1 MRMFPMSIKGVLLQ
15 PVVDE
20 CPYIGGYISVNENMH
35 ISDLEENDM
44 ELLLNAG
51 FRHFGQVFF
60 RPICAHCRSCI
71 SVRIPVQRFSP
82 TKSTRRL
89 FSRNKHLTVTME
101 VPGPSMEQYELYNL
115 HKQRFSKKISE
126 SYEVYVKSFYYPF
139 PFNRVLTI
147 RDGEKLVAVTHLDV
161 TTNAMSAIYC
171 YFDPAYNR
179 FSPGKFSIYNEITI
193 AKKMG
198 IQWLYLGF
206 YIPGNRHTEYKI
218 DFKPNQF
225 LGPDNKWHDYMDVE
239 GNFLH
244 PLPFHFAG

>member
-1 MRMFPMSIKGVLLQ
+1 MSIKGVLLQ
-15 PVVDE
+15 PVIDE
-20 CPYIGGYISVNENMH
+20 CPYIDGYISVNENML

-60 RPICAHCRSCI
+60 RPICTHCRLCI

-82 TKSTRRL
+82 SGSTRRL
-89 FSRNKHLTVTME
+89 FNRNKHLTVTLE
-101 VPGPSMEQYELYNL
+101 KPEPSGEHYKLYNL
-115 HKQRFSKKISE
+115 HKQRFSRRISE
-126 SYEVYVKSFYYPF
+126 SYDVYVKSFFYPF

-171 YFDPAYNR
+171 YFDLAYGR
-179 FSPGKFSIYNEITI
+179 FSPGKYSIYKEIMI
-193 AKKMG
+193 AKEMG

-206 YIPGNRHTEYKI
+206 YIPRNRHTEYKV

-225 LGPDNKWHDYMDVE
+225 LGSDNKWHDYMDAE
-239 GNFLH
+239 GHFLN
-244 PLPFHFAG
+244 PLPLQFAG